1 MAAAVPYVVDR
12 AGGRVSALVVRC
24 ATLVASIIS
33 FGDRLRVKLGAWT
46 SSLQAARDR
55 QRDELRRQRQSQ
67 NAVLDG
73 THWPAG
79 TRRYNRALGHLRSG
93 RRTIA
98 IRDLERLQ
106 GDQQR
111 KQGADHPD
119 TLRTKES
126 LADAYCA
133 VGRAADAIPIREQV
147 LVARERILGPD
158 HPDTQATR
166 ERLLAPRA
174 AMASSD
180 EDETPP
186 ADPEQ
191 ATE

>member
-1 MAAAVPYVVDR
+1 M
-12 AGGRVSALVVRC
+12 
-24 ATLVASIIS
+24 
-33 FGDRLRVKLGAWT
+33 T
-46 SSLQAARDR
+46 SSACRATSSASRAR
-55 QRDELRRQRQSQ
+55 
-67 NAVLDG
+67 
-73 THWPAG
+73 
-79 TRRYNRALGHLRSG
+79 
-93 RRTIA
+93 I
-98 IRDLERLQ
+98 
-106 GDQQR
+106 
-111 KQGADHPD
+111 D